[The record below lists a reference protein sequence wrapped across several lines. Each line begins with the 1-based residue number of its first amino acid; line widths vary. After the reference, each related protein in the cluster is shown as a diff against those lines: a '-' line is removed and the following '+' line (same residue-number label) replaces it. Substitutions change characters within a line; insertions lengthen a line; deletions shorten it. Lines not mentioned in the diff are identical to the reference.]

1 MAEHQQ
7 KQQQQHQQQ
16 LLQQYKQQQHTFFQ
30 AQMQAAAALRHYQQS
45 FGYRG
50 YGGPPCPHPPTT
62 SSATSIS
69 RPTAAAR
76 PAARPAVRHADMRIS
91 SFQQITPP
99 ESLAFWQQQQQLTS
113 SVCRSAYCSGVT
125 ATPAT
130 AGAPYAPTGACCPTP
145 RLCCYAMP
153 YPTPAMVTDPSCL
166 CCAQGKNQQVNVN
179 KENLG
184 IMRSL

>member
-1 MAEHQQ
+1 MAVEHVQ
-7 KQQQQHQQQ
+7 KQQREHQ
-16 LLQQYKQQQHTFFQ
+16 LLQYNHQQLFR

-50 YGGPPCPHPPTT
+50 CVNPQAPHPSVTSRAASTSNQAGPPT
-62 SSATSIS
+62 
-69 RPTAAAR
+69 RP
-76 PAARPAVRHADMRIS
+76 DMRIS

-113 SVCRSAYCSGVT
+113 SAPVCRSACCANAGPAAYTNC
-125 ATPAT
+125 TPVRPAV
-130 AGAPYAPTGACCPTP
+130 CC
-145 RLCCYAMP
+145 
-153 YPTPAMVTDPSCL
+153 YPTPMVTGNPTGTTAGFCIG
-166 CCAQGKNQQVNVN
+166 CAQGKCQVNVN

>member
-1 MAEHQQ
+1 MFLFSITAHPHAYFDNSNSVSEAKRSRMHLAAAEQQ
-7 KQQQQHQQQ
+7 HKLRQQQLFQQQMQLSLGHHYQHQQS
-16 LLQQYKQQQHTFFQ
+16 Y
-30 AQMQAAAALRHYQQS
+30 
-45 FGYRG
+45 YR
-50 YGGPPCPHPPTT
+50 P
-62 SSATSIS
+62 
-69 RPTAAAR
+69 
-76 PAARPAVRHADMRIS
+76 DLRIS

-125 ATPAT
+125 GTPAT
-130 AGAPYAPTGACCPTP
+130 AGAPYPPTGACCPTP